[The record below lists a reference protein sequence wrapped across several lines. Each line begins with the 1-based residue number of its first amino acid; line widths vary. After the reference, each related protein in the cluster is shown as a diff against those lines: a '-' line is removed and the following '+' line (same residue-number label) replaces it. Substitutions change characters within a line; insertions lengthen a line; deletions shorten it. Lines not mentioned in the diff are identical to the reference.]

1 MVIVSARERR
11 MENRNAR
18 GDRSVNKVEAVLA
31 EQLPGARPDRGEPL
45 GSGVS
50 SGLFRARSVPSAAL
64 RARRGRMR
72 VTDIQQVIP
81 SARSAGRG
89 FHAYSAKHLDMLTAR
104 AGLTPDERLA
114 VRAVATVLPFRTN
127 SYVIENLIDWT
138 AAPDDPIYRL
148 VFPQPDM
155 LPAADVHR
163 IADMLAGGAPEAGLR
178 AAAHEIRMRL
188 NPHPA
193 GQLLLN
199 GPSLHGRPLPG
210 LQHKYPETVLFFPRQ
225 GQTCHAYCSYCFRW
239 AQFVDEPDLKMATDD
254 IATLV
259 AYLGEHQEVTSVLI
273 TGGDPMIMGEAV
285 LRRYVGP
292 LIDPRNGL
300 DHLESIRIGTKSL
313 AYWPQRFV
321 TDPDADD
328 TLRLFGEVIASGR
341 TLAVMAHFSHPRELE
356 PPVLAEAVRRI
367 RDTGAVIRTQ
377 APLIRSINDHPAAWQ
392 QMWRAQVR
400 MGMVPYYMFVER
412 DTGPQDYFA
421 VPLAR
426 GYEVF
431 REAYQGVSGLARTV
445 RGPSMSA
452 TPGKVCVDG
461 VTEVAGVKVFVLH
474 MIQARDPDLV
484 GTPFFARF
492 DPAACWL
499 TDLEPVFASRFPFE
513 PVGYE
518 AVPDELPGLFPR
530 EPDEPGELMV
540 PAM

>member
-1 MVIVSARERR
+1 M
-11 MENRNAR
+11 
-18 GDRSVNKVEAVLA
+18 
-31 EQLPGARPDRGEPL
+31 
-45 GSGVS
+45 
-50 SGLFRARSVPSAAL
+50 
-64 RARRGRMR
+64 
-72 VTDIQQVIP
+72 TDIQQVVP

-89 FHAYSAKHLDMLTAR
+89 FRAYSAKHLDTLVQR
-104 AGLTPDERLA
+104 AGLPPEERLA

-127 SYVIENLIDWT
+127 SYVVEHLIDWD

-155 LPAADVHR
+155 LPEADVR
-163 IADMLAGGAPEAGLR
+163 RLADMIDGGEPAAGLR

-199 GPSLHGRPLPG
+199 APSLQGRPLPG

-254 IATLV
+254 VGTLV
-259 AYLGEHQEVTSVLI
+259 AYLREHPEVTSVLI

-285 LRRYVGP
+285 LRRYIEP

-300 DHLESIRIGTKSL
+300 DHIESIRIGTKSL

-341 TLAVMAHFSHPRELE
+341 NLAVMAHFSHPRELE

-377 APLIRSINDHPAAWQ
+377 APLIRSINDDPAAWR
-392 QMWRAQVR
+392 QMWRTQVR
-400 MGMVPYYMFVER
+400 MGMIPYYMFVER

-426 GYEVF
+426 GYDIF
-431 REAYQGVSGLARTV
+431 RAGLPGRFRPGPDRPRPVDVGHAGQGVRRRGDRGGGHQGLRPAHDPGAGPQPGRLAVLRQVRPGRLLADRPGAGV
-445 RGPSMSA
+445 RGPVPVRARPLRGRPGRAARALAQRAGRAGRADGPGHLTVLFADRRRAVLAGCLVLDGKAAGRGRGPRRRSA
-452 TPGKVCVDG
+452 
-461 VTEVAGVKVFVLH
+461 
-474 MIQARDPDLV
+474 
-484 GTPFFARF
+484 
-492 DPAACWL
+492 
-499 TDLEPVFASRFPFE
+499 
-513 PVGYE
+513 
-518 AVPDELPGLFPR
+518 
-530 EPDEPGELMV
+530 
-540 PAM
+540 